1 MGSKVMRN
9 WTPADELWDCLK
21 AMNIAG
27 CKHTQELVRYD
38 MLRVRILHTKC
49 MSPVEI
55 AENLSKDRQR
65 RKIFRKLPDVNLDL
79 LSKYVC
85 VIHEDL
91 GLKPYSSE
99 RTKDTSSFDSIY
111 GKVIKI

>member
-21 AMNIAG
+21 AMDIAG
-27 CKHTQELVRYD
+27 CKHTQELVKYD

-49 MSPVEI
+49 MSPMEI
-55 AENLSKDRQR
+55 AENLSNDRQR
-65 RKIFRKLPDVNLDL
+65 RKIFRKLPDVSFEL
-79 LSKYVC
+79 LVKYVR
-85 VIHEDL
+85 VIHDYL

-99 RTKDTSSFDSIY
+99 RNKDTSSFDGSY